1 MFWFLPIQPWTFVH
15 LALALAISAIV
26 VLLLQEARRWPDA
39 WYRRF
44 DRGAPW
50 QRRSWGI

>member
-1 MFWFLPIQPWTFVH
+1 MFWLPIHPLDFLY
-15 LALALAISAIV
+15 LALTLWLILAFA
-26 VLLLQEARRWPDA
+26 LLLLKAKRPVP

-50 QRRSWGI
+50 QRRSWGFA